1 MGATI
6 QHIFANTWVLLA
18 LKLSVLL
25 ILLPATLVLG
35 WVELKLGAHMQHR
48 MGPMYPGGFHGWAQ
62 TLADGLKFVMK
73 EDIIPTAADRPV
85 FSMVPFIT
93 MLGASLT
100 FVVIPLSP
108 HVAIEKFDVG
118 IFYVLA
124 VSSIGVIGVLM
135 AGWSSANKYSL
146 MGALRAA
153 AQLIAY
159 ELPLVLTAAAVA
171 MQAGSLSLI
180 GIVEAQRH
188 NFFNLGLPNVLW
200 FQPLGFFIFLTAGT
214 AELTRPPF
222 DMPVAEAEL
231 ITGAFTEYTGIR
243 FAFSL
248 FAAEYIALI
257 GLAAL
262 GTTLFLGGYLPP
274 IRALGSLPIPGFV
287 WFFGKMATILF
298 VLIWIRWTFP
308 RLRED
313 QLQKFA
319 WKVLIPLSL
328 LNILITGALKLT
340 PWM

>member
-1 MGATI
+1 MGDLISQLA
-6 QHIFANTWVLLA
+6 ANDFVILGLKIGVLL
-18 LKLSVLL
+18 V
-25 ILLPATLVLG
+25 LLPATLVLG

-48 MGPMYPGGFHGWAQ
+48 LGPMYPGGFHGWAQ

-73 EDIIPTAADRPV
+73 EDLIPRGADRAV
-85 FSMVPFIT
+85 FKLVPFIT
-93 MLGASLT
+93 MLGACMV
-100 FVVIPLSP
+100 FVVIPIGPRLI
-108 HVAIEKFDVG
+108 IEDLDVG
-118 IFYVLA
+118 VFFVMA
-124 VSSIGVIGVLM
+124 ASSIGVIGVLM

-171 MQAGSLSLI
+171 MLAGSLSLVD
-180 GIVEAQRH
+180 IVEAQGPASA
-188 NFFNLGLPNVLW
+188 NGLWIPFIVY
-200 FQPLGFFIFLTAGT
+200 QPIGFFIFLAAST

-231 ITGAFTEYTGIR
+231 ITGAFTEYSGIR

-257 GLAAL
+257 GLAGVGA
-262 GTTLFLGGYLPP
+262 TLFMGGYLPP
-274 IRALGSLPIPGFV
+274 LPALDFIPGFV
-287 WFFGKMATILF
+287 WFLGKMATILF
-298 VLIWIRWTFP
+298 LLIWVRWTYP

-319 WKVLIPLSL
+319 WKILIPLSL
-328 LNILITGALKLT
+328 LNIFITGAIKLT
-340 PWM
+340 PWI

>member
-1 MGATI
+1 MGQTI
-6 QHIFANTWVLLA
+6 QHIFANSYVLLGI
-18 LKLSVLL
+18 KISVLL

-48 MGPMYPGGFHGWAQ
+48 VGPMYPGGFHGWAQ

-73 EDIIPTAADRPV
+73 EDIIPTAADKPV
-85 FSMVPFIT
+85 FSMVPYIT
-93 MLGASLT
+93 MLGAALI
-100 FVVIPLSP
+100 FVVIPIGP
-108 HVAIEKFDVG
+108 HLVIEDLDVG

-124 VSSIGVIGVLM
+124 ASSISVIGVLM

-159 ELPLVLTAAAVA
+159 ELPLVLSAAAIA
-171 MQAGSLSLI
+171 MQAGTLSLV

-188 NFFNLGLPNVLW
+188 YLFNTGLPYIVG
-200 FQPLGFFIFLTAGT
+200 PGALGFFIFLTAVT

-248 FAAEYIALI
+248 FAAEYISMI
-257 GLAAL
+257 GFAAVA
-262 GTTLFLGGYLPP
+262 TTLFLGGYLPP
-274 IRALGSLPIPGFV
+274 VRALAFLPIPGFI
-287 WFFGKMATILF
+287 WFMAKLGSILF
-298 VLIWIRWTFP
+298 LLIWIRWTYP

-328 LNILITGALKLT
+328 ANIFVTGALKLT
-340 PWM
+340 PWF

>member
-1 MGATI
+1 MIAQILSNGYV
-6 QHIFANTWVLLA
+6 QLA

-62 TLADGLKFVMK
+62 TLADGIKFVLK
-73 EDIIPTAADRPV
+73 ENVVPRNADRKV
-85 FSMVPFIT
+85 FALVPFIT
-93 MLGASLT
+93 MLGAALI
-100 FVVIPLSP
+100 FVVIP
-108 HVAIEKFDVG
+108 VGKKVVIEDLEVG
-118 IFYVLA
+118 VFYVLA
-124 VSSIGVIGVLM
+124 ASSIGVIGVLM
-135 AGWSSANKYSL
+135 AGWASANKYSM

-159 ELPLVLTAAAVA
+159 ELPLVLSTAAVA
-171 MQAGSLSLI
+171 MLAGSLSLVD
-180 GIVEAQRH
+180 IVEAQGPASATGRYIP
-188 NFFNLGLPNVLW
+188 FVVYQLI
-200 FQPLGFFIFLTAGT
+200 GFPVFLAAAT

-248 FAAEYIALI
+248 FAAEYISMI

-262 GTTLFLGGYLPP
+262 GATMYMGGYLPP
-274 IRALGSLPIPGFV
+274 VPALGFVPGFI
-287 WFFGKMATILF
+287 WFLLKTSTILF
-298 VLIWIRWTFP
+298 LLIWIRWTYP

-319 WKVLIPLSL
+319 WKFLIPLSL
-328 LNILITGALKLT
+328 VNILVTGAIKLT
-340 PWM
+340 PLA

>member
-1 MGATI
+1 MPEVI
-6 QHIFANTWVLLA
+6 QHIFANTWVLLG
-18 LKLSVLL
+18 LKLGVLL

-62 TLADGLKFVMK
+62 TLADGIKFVLK
-73 EDIIPTAADRPV
+73 EDIIPTAADKPV
-85 FSMVPFIT
+85 FSLVPFIT
-93 MLGASLT
+93 MLGACLT
-100 FVVIPLSP
+100 FMVIPLSP
-108 HVAIEKFDVG
+108 HIAIEKFDVG

-180 GIVEAQRH
+180 KIVEAQRH
-188 NFFNLGLPNVLW
+188 SFFDTGLPNVVW
-200 FQPLGFFIFLTAGT
+200 FQPIGFFIFLAAST

-257 GLAAL
+257 GLAAV

-274 IRALGSLPIPGFV
+274 VRALSGLPVPGFV
-287 WFFGKMATILF
+287 WFFAKMASIMFL
-298 VLIWIRWTFP
+298 LIWIRWTFP

-328 LNILITGALKLT
+328 LNILVTGALKLT